1 MNLAVTGITGEI
13 MAVRCPCGVKVEGE
27 GEQETTANVREHL
40 ITYHDV
46 SPTLLMDVAG
56 MLDELGDEMM
66 DELLKLDSSMRSH
79 LAPPTRT
86 SQEIRQESEESD
98 MIGCVSELPLTREQ
112 MGDYE
117 ASMFCSFCGRK
128 LVADDEVGLSKS
140 WGEHLIE
147 HSRSGLFP
155 LKQLVVR

>member
-1 MNLAVTGITGEI
+1 M
-13 MAVRCPCGVKVEGE
+13 RVEGE
-27 GEQETTANVREHL
+27 DELETTANVRKHL
-40 ITYHDV
+40 IDDHDI
-46 SPTLLMDVAG
+46 SSEQLMDVAG
-56 MLDELGDEMM
+56 MLDELGDEVMG
-66 DELLKLDSSMRSH
+66 ELLKLDSSMRSH

-86 SQEIRQESEESD
+86 SQEIQQDSEESS

-112 MGDYE
+112 TGKYD

-128 LVADDEVGLSKS
+128 LVADDEVGLSKN

-155 LKQLVVR
+155 LRQLVIR

>member
-1 MNLAVTGITGEI
+1 
-13 MAVRCPCGVKVEGE
+13 MAVRCPCGIKVKGE
-27 GEQETTANVREHL
+27 DERETTANVRKHL
-40 ITYHDV
+40 IDDHDI
-46 SPTLLMDVAG
+46 PPRQLMDIGG
-56 MLDELGDEMM
+56 MLDELGDDVM

-86 SQEIRQESEESD
+86 QEEIQQDNEESC

-112 MGDYE
+112 TGRYGT
-117 ASMFCSFCGRK
+117 SMFCSFCGRK

-147 HSRSGLFP
+147 HSRSGSFP
-155 LKQLVVR
+155 LRQLVVK

>member
-1 MNLAVTGITGEI
+1 
-13 MAVRCPCGVKVEGE
+13 VRCPCGAKVEGE
-27 GEQETTANVREHL
+27 DEQETTANVRDHL
-40 ITYHDV
+40 ITAHDV
-46 SPTLLMDVAG
+46 SPEQLMDVAG

-79 LAPPTRT
+79 LAPPART
-86 SQEIRQESEESD
+86 SQEIRRDNEESC
-98 MIGCVSELPLTREQ
+98 MVGCVSELPLTREQ
-112 MGDYE
+112 TGDYG

-140 WGEHLIE
+140 WGEHLID

-155 LKQLVVR
+155 LKQLVIK